1 MMPGET
7 RSATPGAAVELSRCQ
22 GCASLQQNLNEYVD
36 ALIILKQKII
46 NTDNLLT
53 EYQKKCDEL
62 QFARRENSTLHHQVE
77 QMLQKISPLQK
88 CQEELGSLKAEL
100 EEKKVHRALL
110 LQGCVW
116 PLRMKKKLEA
126 KVKKLEEAAFKQ
138 IQDFKQ
144 LRNEK
149 KVLEKEYKQTQEKL
163 DEFSKQKHDKE
174 LRHIGTQISSDSH
187 GNIDKRK
194 VKLLLKELWLCI
206 NATQGL
212 PGADHLPAAATPE
225 NSEEPE
231 GQTAE
236 SLLTDRCR
244 EPVEA
249 GGLSPLQ
256 YGPPGTPDTQMGPAS
271 TPALDIRGDF
281 SAYEDSVGK
290 EWPGQAGSW
299 KKPSP
304 PEASLPWPSDEDQS
318 VDFAHHD
325 PSFDEDLQAAINFFK
340 LPPPLLSPV
349 PSPPPVPSPHAGLS
363 PARAPGADFGAYSDS
378 SEEGSGQR
386 RHLAGSTAEDDATEP
401 QNYFMRSEGSCTLL
415 EPPAPQ
421 EVLPAPISSEENGLA
436 GLPQLPAVAAEP
448 LRREAATS
456 PRAPQRGAAGWQAEA
471 SELEKAVQTEDADK
485 AVQTEDMALGSPRR
499 PVWPRSPPLSQ
510 RPLRDLLES
519 GKKTLLSELTRRALG
534 SEMASES
541 DRVRAISELFHRV
554 SCELEKGAE
563 GRQGL
568 GCRGTPESDEGSG
581 HVAGLDVDMDMDM
594 SISPSSPS
602 GALSLCSAPQS
613 SDDEDMPVPPTRA
626 LPEEPCATQRMA
638 LSGSSLGSLQ
648 PEIPPQCSVGG
659 SELDSSGHT
668 LSPKMGAARLHNP
681 SGRLREGTNVVR
693 EIRSLLQPT
702 CLKAARDRPCE
713 HKVAGS
719 ECPIHMLAPSR
730 AAAAHN
736 PSWHHSDFLKRTVE
750 GSLKAALDCGQE
762 ATSSLETRGST
773 PTPEPPPD
781 TSRPGQVRP
790 ASLLLLPN
798 QVSVITTQAR
808 LENIPS
814 AASGH
819 LQLQGREAPPAAE
832 SPRASPDSLAPAPA
846 PTPAPALVPAP
857 PPASAPMPVP
867 WNDGRE
873 PPKSQEAASTPI
885 ASPGGS
891 TPQPR
896 FNSDSDSSILLGE
909 NSPCSISSRLSFSL
923 ENLPA
928 LSPDQEELQKQR
940 QSPLEPLNPEVPG
953 MATSPTSSS
962 ELPCGD
968 LGCSS
973 SQAPAASG
981 GIPGPAQGRDG
992 SPRPGS
998 SAPTAVFSE
1007 DLACAGHT
1015 AALVQEE
1022 EEARALSQHRPLEP
1036 PCCYTGLRERAVEDT
1051 EGEGLSCSEGESEAG
1066 ALLGAGKPGMAGA
1079 APAEAAGAPVPASQ
1093 PCVEVGHLTSALQE
1107 VNISALSDID
1117 QLSTSEV
1124 VRFLESCQLRD
1135 YSSGDSFSECSSKGV
1150 LNLEGAKE
1158 LREGEVLGEQS
1169 SPPPGGEEGPAE
1181 PPSSE
1186 EEGLPMCAS
1195 DTLSEVLTSILP
1207 ELHGQYGD
1215 AAAHAS
1221 VEALTPDTSQ
1231 AMAAPQEGVAPAQPA
1246 TVPLQKP
1253 AASLQEVG
1261 AALPQ
1266 EAVPPPQEA
1275 VLPPQEESAAPL
1287 QEEAAASTQEEMAAP
1302 PEEEVAVA
1310 PPKEEAAALPHEA
1323 AHSPSHLVEL
1333 PPLASL
1339 GPPSSPLA
1347 SGGSDGEGGL
1357 DAPGDSLL
1365 SAVTSEVISVLIN
1378 TGHNL
1383 VIGSGD
1389 QWTVINSVAVLSGLD
1404 QVLLCDTSGDPTIS
1418 PDQEGLEAG
1427 FLTISP
1433 VEKDPE
1439 GLGTGSP
1446 AKEPGCSSPQPC
1458 SQEVAA
1464 STGPGANFDKS
1475 RLRLRPV
1482 RPSVRINAQI
1492 YSPDFESQAVASDH
1506 TYYNTRLEPSGRNKN
1521 RSKVPIKDQPA
1532 KAVKASVPSRAD
1544 GALSDTAPLSLSG
1557 EVVSSKPQKNPA
1569 QAVIANADTST
1580 PPEGSALPEAAS
1592 DALSKIRQEVGPPL
1606 PPLLA
1611 PLIATPPRTSQ
1622 PVSPP
1627 QSSCSPSS
1635 PASPMASPLSGAA
1648 RPTPPTL
1655 ACLSPCTAEAGER
1668 GVHSPLQFC
1677 AATPKHALPV
1687 PGRLPPMA
1695 PSPTTL
1701 GGAQESSVKMLDTMY
1716 PELSARARTLHI
1728 LKGGL
1733 QLSGGPSAEASTLC
1747 GPLAAAASFKAIT
1760 SESTA
1765 FVKPGGGAA
1774 TDCSQEQSKTS
1785 GTPQDAGAKRTLSL
1799 VTLRSAKRL
1808 RLDIG
1813 PLTSETRGAGTEGV
1827 GRSLRRTIPPT
1838 QAMPAN
1844 GEGSCFVAAAV
1855 LAAPQSRSNPRE
1867 TVESHDKTIANAL
1880 RKLEEASFD
1889 LLPVI
1894 RSHVYVG
1901 NISKKPVM
1909 RDQEKEVVYEFSTA
1923 KKHLAECF
1931 LHSILSELHLQKSSA
1946 QHCYLH
1952 ALCRVY
1958 VGICRQLGDL
1968 ERARMFC
1975 YSILK
1980 EDFPESDKLTLF
1992 IANMWRDIFISQSVI
2007 NKAMQ
2012 LVARQRAK
2020 GEVLNCLRAFLNWEK
2035 NAPVDVGFMV
2045 SKLLLTIQLCPNTE
2059 FHSSERF
2066 GEDLSENTW
2075 ECIFA
2080 IDLLCCHQK
2089 WVWTHDNI
2097 ISKELWPVMDK
2108 WIKYRKGHANT
2119 THTPDVIVA
2128 SVLRLIGRLGQLGLK
2143 EGFPS
2148 AVRNISSV
2156 IGMFIQH
2163 AQDEDIPWGVQLAAV
2178 YALCD
2183 LSPSNPAGISQIL
2196 DTWQKDS
2203 SQSVP
2208 TAVVAYLEEAGAL
2221 CEEEQ
2226 EEGHG

>member
-212 PGADHLPAAATPE
+212 PGADHLPGEDGLGT
-225 NSEEPE
+225 N
-231 GQTAE
+231 
-236 SLLTDRCR
+236 RCR

-781 TSRPGQVRP
+781 TSRPG
-790 ASLLLLPN
+790 
-798 QVSVITTQAR
+798 
-808 LENIPS
+808 
-814 AASGH
+814 
-819 LQLQGREAPPAAE
+819 
-832 SPRASPDSLAPAPA
+832 
-846 PTPAPALVPAP
+846 
-857 PPASAPMPVP
+857 
-867 WNDGRE
+867 
-873 PPKSQEAASTPI
+873 
-885 ASPGGS
+885 
-891 TPQPR
+891 
-896 FNSDSDSSILLGE
+896 
-909 NSPCSISSRLSFSL
+909 
-923 ENLPA
+923 
-928 LSPDQEELQKQR
+928 
-940 QSPLEPLNPEVPG
+940 
-953 MATSPTSSS
+953 
-962 ELPCGD
+962 
-968 LGCSS
+968 
-973 SQAPAASG
+973 
-981 GIPGPAQGRDG
+981 
-992 SPRPGS
+992 
-998 SAPTAVFSE
+998 
-1007 DLACAGHT
+1007 
-1015 AALVQEE
+1015 QEE